1 MRMRALG
8 RSGLHVP
15 CICFGAYA
23 LGGGYWGAQDEGEAV
38 RAVERALDLGMHAF
52 DTAPVY
58 GFGRSEQ
65 LLGRALRGRR
75 AQALVLGK
83 VGLRWDLADAR
94 GRRTKTMLGPDGEP
108 REVACDSRPA
118 SVRAEV
124 EASLQRLRC
133 EQLDL
138 VQVHARDPL
147 TPVAET
153 MGALEE
159 LRTRGLV
166 RAIGL
171 SNYTLAESEEARRA
185 LAPSPLASL
194 QLQYSLLARGIEREL
209 APWALA
215 QDVGVLA
222 YAPLDQG
229 LLSGKVGPERR
240 FEAGTGRARRPSFAP
255 QNRACDRR
263 EHCRR
268 GARLDR
274 GATRNQRGTGGRAQ
288 PGSSRGE
295 RARRRARARAARA
308 GGHRSNLRAP
318 RARAGA
324 GCGLARAAALRGRA
338 PARAAH
344 FAITTDSFSEL
355 MIQLC
360 FSSSLWARHPK
371 TRSSR

>member
-1 MRMRALG
+1 MRTRALG
-8 RSGLHVP
+8 KSGLHVP

-38 RAVERALDLGMHAF
+38 RAVERALELGMNAF

-58 GFGRSEQ
+58 GFGRSEE

-94 GRRTKTMLGPDGEP
+94 GRRSKAMLGPDGQP

-124 EASLQRLRC
+124 EASLRRLGC

-147 TPVAET
+147 TPIAET

-159 LRTRGLV
+159 LRARGLV

-171 SNYTLAESEEARRA
+171 SNYTPAETAEAERA

-209 APWALA
+209 LPWARA
-215 QDVGVLA
+215 HEVGLLA

-255 QNRACDRR
+255 QNRARVNAVLEGTVAPIAR
-263 EHCRR
+263 AH
-268 GARLDR
+268 GASIAAVVL
-274 GATRNQRGTGGRAQ
+274 AWTVAQ
-288 PGSSRGE
+288 PGISAALVG
-295 RARRRARARAARA
+295 ARNPAQVEENARA
-308 GGHRSNLRAP
+308 GELELGPHELAAIERAFARLVLAPPPGAGWRAQLRYAAASLRARLTSP
-318 RARAGA
+318 SR
-324 GCGLARAAALRGRA
+324 
-338 PARAAH
+338 P
-344 FAITTDSFSEL
+344 
-355 MIQLC
+355 
-360 FSSSLWARHPK
+360 
-371 TRSSR
+371 TRSPSS